1 MFSQCL
7 MSRLAALK
15 TSTSRSN
22 VARLLDFRP
31 KALSYILY
39 KKPEAQKYTTFQ
51 IPKRNGGQRTIKAPI
66 PALKLVQQRLSD
78 YLQDCVEEININKN
92 RKDRAAHGFKRK
104 RSIITNARQH
114 RHRRYVFNI
123 DLEDFFPSIHFGR
136 VRGFL
141 IKNRDFELHEDVATV
156 IAQIACHENSLP
168 QGSPCSPVISNLV
181 AHLLDMRLVSLASAA
196 GCTYSRYAD
205 DLTFSTNK
213 KDFPAD
219 IAVPSGAEGESHL
232 WVPGMELQNV
242 IERTGFRIHAAK
254 THLMYRTSRQNVTGL
269 VVNDKVNVRCE
280 YRHNVRAMV
289 HRLVR
294 TGEFQICGHNAQ
306 RRPSGH

>member
-1 MFSQCL
+1 
-7 MSRLAALK
+7 MSKLAALK
-15 TSTSRSN
+15 TSSSLSD
-22 VARLLDFRP
+22 VARLLNFRP

-51 IPKRNGGQRTIKAPI
+51 IPKRNGGQRTIKAPV
-66 PALKLVQQRLSD
+66 AGLKLAQRRLSD
-78 YLQDCVEEININKN
+78 YLQDCVEEININRN

-123 DLEDFFPSIHFGR
+123 DLEEFFPSIHFGR

-168 QGSPCSPVISNLV
+168 QGSPCSPVLSNLV
-181 AHLLDMRLVSLASAA
+181 AHLLDIRLVSLASAA

-205 DLTFSTNK
+205 DITFSTNK

-219 IAVPSGAEGESHL
+219 IAVPSGAEGESHM

-242 IERTGFRIHAAK
+242 IERAGFRIHATK
-254 THLMYRTSRQNVTGL
+254 THLMYRYLTTGCDRTRRQ
-269 VVNDKVNVRCE
+269 R
-280 YRHNVRAMV
+280 
-289 HRLVR
+289 
-294 TGEFQICGHNAQ
+294 Q
-306 RRPSGH
+306 S